1 MKKYILGV
9 DSGGTAFKVRA
20 MSLEGQVLAEYEG
33 IPCRH
38 YQLGEEETIRR
49 INLNMDAILAL
60 FDGRREDCLA
70 IAAAVSGIDSPEDE
84 EIVLRIYK
92 ALPGFSCP
100 ITCLNDGEMT
110 HYAVTGGVGALVIA
124 GTAALP
130 LAATPRA
137 KAPVWADGSS
147 PSSVMRA
154 PALTLLARRCS
165 IILASWTGAWRKR
178 R

>member
-1 MKKYILGV
+1 MWT
-9 DSGGTAFKVRA
+9 SGGTAFKVRA

-70 IAAAVSGIDSPEDE
+70 HRGRRVSGIDSPEDE

-92 ALPGFSCP
+92 ALPGFFLP
-100 ITCLNDGEMT
+100 HHLPERRRNDPLC
-110 HYAVTGGVGALVIA
+110 GGP
-124 GTAALP
+124 AA
-130 LAATPRA
+130 
-137 KAPVWADGSS
+137 WA
-147 PSSVMRA
+147 R
-154 PALTLLARRCS
+154 
-165 IILASWTGAWRKR
+165 W
-178 R
+178 

>member
-100 ITCLNDGEMT
+100 ITSTDREGVV
-110 HYAVTGGVGALVIA
+110 HGGVAISVAKSIRSLRPR
-124 GTAALP
+124 LP
-130 LAATPRA
+130 SLPRIR
-137 KAPVWADGSS
+137 PISGVSS
-147 PSSVMRA
+147 THPS
-154 PALTLLARRCS
+154 
-165 IILASWTGAWRKR
+165 RKR
-178 R
+178 E